1 MYYGFILTNCMYPID
16 KRLELKNC
24 CFDNPRTSQEI
35 RAVAQILKKANY
47 IENIPI
53 PETYEQFGKEV
64 INLEMIVDKYFERY
78 NLNKK
83 YLYTRNGKKY
93 SDIYY
98 KMAKNWVILRYDTN
112 CEFQNSDYGYKK
124 YKEII
129 SYIDLLTFLSF
140 PEGSYRNNG
149 LLIPESFDFFEI
161 KSIDKTIHNIIINL
175 LVLSTA
181 RTDEE
186 ENNNVKFC
194 IFNKIYHKFLESEN
208 LIMKSEK
215 NEVINY
221 IADNIS
227 NYISMEDKKMRIMSL
242 VSILELLLT
251 HKPDSNR
258 YNIEDSI
265 RKQFCNKI
273 LILLYLNYK
282 NINYV
287 EEERYLLMIYD
298 LRSAIAHGN
307 FEQIDTIAKKMD
319 KWLLNNS
326 IDYKKYYEGF
336 DTDIV
341 FEYIEESL
349 EKYVRTSIK
358 MFLEDQNLIE
368 LLKK

>member
-1 MYYGFILTNCMYPID
+1 MYYGFILTYCMYPID
-16 KRLELKNC
+16 KKLELKNC

-35 RAVAQILKKANY
+35 KAVAQILKKANY
-47 IENIPI
+47 IENMPI

-64 INLEMIVDKYFERY
+64 INLEMVVDKYFEKY
-78 NLNKK
+78 NLDRK
-83 YLYTRNGKKY
+83 YLYTKNGKKY

-98 KMAKNWVILRYDTN
+98 KMAKNWVILRYDPN
-112 CEFQNSDYGYKK
+112 YDFQYSDYGYKK

-129 SYIDLLTFLSF
+129 SYINLLTFLSF
-140 PEGSYRNNG
+140 SESLCGKDG
-149 LLIPESFDFFEI
+149 FLIPESFDFFGI
-161 KSIDKTIHNIIINL
+161 KSIDKTIQNIIINL
-175 LVLSTA
+175 LVLSA
-181 RTDEE
+181 VRTDEE
-186 ENNNVKFC
+186 ETNDVKFC
-194 IFNKIYHKFLESEN
+194 IFNKTYNKFLELEN
-208 LIMKSEK
+208 LIKKSGKE
-215 NEVINY
+215 EVINY

-287 EEERYLLMIYD
+287 EEEKYLLMVYD
-298 LRSAIAHGN
+298 LRSAIAHGS
-307 FEQIDTIAKKMD
+307 FEQIDMIAKKMD
-319 KWLLNNS
+319 RWFFNNS
-326 IDYKKYYEGF
+326 TDYKEYYEGF
-336 DTDIV
+336 NIDIV

-358 MFLEDQNLIE
+358 MFLEDQKLIE